1 MENTVTAK
9 HDQHASE
16 QRISLI
22 KERVTIIPLLHQ
34 IQKENACIPEEEI
47 KNIAAKVALTEMQV
61 YELVSSL
68 PAFSLKQNGKYKV
81 QLSRN
86 LGADPQAI
94 QAVADQLTQSLGIQ
108 FGETTPD
115 GNFSLKWTEDLG
127 WCDHAPVLKIGNKIF
142 TEVRPDEIESIL
154 QAFSSNPESAAD
166 KALPKNNVQLPSLEG
181 FESGKALEK
190 FLSNKEQ
197 DFSKNEL
204 FQSLLQPAGGI
215 LVCNA
220 DEEDACAFADRILLQ
235 HFLDIVLEG
244 MTIAGILKKTTMG
257 ILYLPDHFSN
267 IMPVIENTLVK
278 RKENKLLGDAIL
290 GHQGIDFE
298 IKVIL
303 GGGNHI
309 GKEED
314 VLRAMLNGQRFVPHR
329 SELDPSIAIENAAKF
344 ISIAEYFSKDSSPL
358 YPNWI
363 SVAGDCDKPGVY
375 ELSKG
380 MTIKQLLE
388 KAGVHEVQGVLLEG
402 YSGKFVPASQ
412 FDLPLDLTDESI
424 ARSLVVL
431 DDSRNLM
438 DVALSVLEYYQS
450 ASCGL
455 CTPCRE
461 GLPLLIRS
469 LKQMKNKKERPQH
482 AMSEL
487 ISLAQTI
494 QLASRCSHGRSAS
507 SVFLSIVEKDQAPS
521 PIYEKATADALV

>member
-1 MENTVTAK
+1 MENTVTSK

-22 KERVTIIPLLHQ
+22 KERIAIIPLLHQ
-34 IQKENACIPEEEI
+34 IQKEHACIPEAEI
-47 KNIAAKVALTEMQV
+47 KNIAAKAALTEMQV

-68 PAFSLKQNGKYKV
+68 PAFSLKPTGKYKI

-86 LGADPQAI
+86 LGADSQTI
-94 QAVADQLTQSLGIQ
+94 QAVADKLTQNLESK

-115 GNFSLKWTEDLG
+115 GKFTLEWAEDLG
-127 WCDHAPVLKIGNKIF
+127 WCDHAPVLKIGDTVYTDVK
-142 TEVRPDEIESIL
+142 PDEIENIL
-154 QAFSSNPESAAD
+154 KTFSADPESAASNS
-166 KALPKNNVQLPSLEG
+166 LPEDNVQLPSLEG

-190 FLSNKEQ
+190 FLSNKDQ
-197 DFSKNEL
+197 DLSNNEL

-215 LVCNA
+215 LVCNV

-244 MTIAGILKKTTMG
+244 MTIAGILKKTTLG
-257 ILYLPDHFSN
+257 ILYLPDYFIN
-267 IMPVIENTLVK
+267 LMPDIESTLAK
-278 RKENKLLGDAIL
+278 RKENKLLGQAVL
-290 GHQGIDFE
+290 GHKEINFE
-298 IKVIL
+298 IKVIA

-309 GKEED
+309 GDEED
-314 VLRAMLNGQRFVPHR
+314 VLRAILNGQRFVPHR
-329 SELDPSIAIENAAKF
+329 SELDPSIAIENAGKF
-344 ISIAEYFSKDSSPL
+344 VSIAEYFFNDNSPL
-358 YPNWI
+358 QSNWI

-380 MTIKQLLE
+380 MTIKQILD
-388 KAGVHEVQGVLLEG
+388 KAGAQEAQGVLLEG
-402 YSGKFVPASQ
+402 YSGKFVSANQ
-412 FDLPLDLTDESI
+412 FDLPFDLTDETI

-431 DDSRNLM
+431 NDSRNLM
-438 DVALSVLEYYQS
+438 DVALTVLDYYQS
-450 ASCGL
+450 VSCGL

-469 LKQMKNKKERPQH
+469 LKQMKNKKEHPQH

-494 QLASRCSHGRSAS
+494 QLASRCSHGRSS
-507 SVFLSIVEKDQAPS
+507 TSVFLSIVEKDQAPS
-521 PIYEKATADALV
+521 PIYEKATADAFA